1 MSVIAEHLGAI
12 KQSAAST
19 ASARAAELVRQGRDI
34 IKLTAGEPDFETPE
48 HVQLAGMRAIMEG
61 KTKYP
66 PIPGILPL
74 REAICRK
81 LARDNGL
88 TYTPEQVTA
97 GAGCKQVIFNAL
109 GVTLNPGD
117 EVLIPAPYFG
127 CYVDQT
133 LLNRGVPVVIKTS
146 ELDRFKLT
154 PERLEAAITPRT
166 KWLIL
171 NNPGNPS
178 GAVYGADELEALA
191 GVLRRHP
198 QVWLLSDDIYEHL
211 IYEGAAFH
219 SMLQLAPDL
228 GERTLVVNGFSKTYC
243 MTGWRLGYG
252 AGPLTLIKNMNKL
265 QSQSTSG
272 ACSISQWAGLAALE
286 GDHGFAARNR
296 AIFQE
301 RRDRVV
307 GGINAIDGLSCVSP
321 EGAFYAFVS
330 CEGLLGR
337 RAPDGKV
344 LAGEEDVV
352 DFLLYQAE
360 VAVIGGASFGLSP
373 FIRISFAAKT
383 ELLDKACCRIAAACA
398 KLT

>member
-1 MSVIAEHLGAI
+1 MNVIAEHLGAI

-19 ASARAAELVRQGRDI
+19 ASARAAELIRQGRDI
-34 IKLTAGEPDFETPE
+34 IRLTAGEPDFETPE
-48 HVQLAGMRAIMEG
+48 HVQLAGIRAIIEG

-81 LARDNGL
+81 LERDNGL
-88 TYTPEQVTA
+88 QYGPDQVIA
-97 GAGCKQVIFNAL
+97 GAGCKQIIYNAL

-133 LLNRGVPVVIKTS
+133 LLNRGVPVVVETS
-146 ELDRFKLT
+146 QADHFKLT
-154 PERLEAAITPRT
+154 PALLEAAITPRT

-178 GAVYGADELEALA
+178 GAVYASAEPDALA
-191 GVLRRHP
+191 EVLRRHP
-198 QVWLLSDDIYEHL
+198 QVWVLSDDIYEHL

-219 SMLQLAPDL
+219 SILTSAPDL

-252 AGPLTLIKNMNKL
+252 AGPVTLVKNMVKL

-272 ACSISQWAGLAALE
+272 ACSISQWAGVAALE

-296 AIFQE
+296 ATFQQ

-307 GGINAIDGLSCVSP
+307 GGINAVDGLSCISP
-321 EGAFYAFVS
+321 QGAFYAFIS
-330 CEGLLGR
+330 CEGLIGR
-337 RAPDGKV
+337 RTPDGKV
-344 LAGEEDVV
+344 LEGEGDVV
-352 DFLLYQAE
+352 DFLLYDAE
-360 VAVIGGASFGLSP
+360 VAVINGASFGLSP

-383 ELLDKACCRIAAACA
+383 ELLDEACCRIAAACGRLA
-398 KLT
+398 